1 MCQPINLFSISCNR
15 RTLPR
20 ICFSRQSD
28 WNMHSGSSTF
38 EIGHS
43 ASYHQRFPIW
53 VQFKILIRHFC
64 QDTWSKSQS
73 TLPGSPLRDHNKR
86 ESLTKRKEMES
97 GKQAGTHR
105 CYNDHDH
112 LMYRA
117 NVIMSINIIQQHT
130 LYIILSIKFYK
141 YIHLPIQ
148 LWDSARRTQRMLTL
162 NTETPLM
169 HWSGQGLSKRKGKMA
184 RAVPTFQPTGDENT
198 SQQISTN
205 YKKL

>member
-1 MCQPINLFSISCNR
+1 MCQLINLFSISIIR

-20 ICFSRQSD
+20 ICFSRQYD

-53 VQFKILIRHFC
+53 VQFKILICHFC

-73 TLPGSPLRDHNKR
+73 TLPGSPPRDHNKR

-105 CYNDHDH
+105 CYNDYDH
-112 LMYRA
+112 LMYRV

-130 LYIILSIKFYK
+130 LYIILSINIYTSL
-141 YIHLPIQ
+141 Y
-148 LWDSARRTQRMLTL
+148 SS
-162 NTETPLM
+162 ETPPVE
-169 HWSGQGLSKRKGKMA
+169 HKGC
-184 RAVPTFQPTGDENT
+184 
-198 SQQISTN
+198 
-205 YKKL
+205 